1 MNVKDIIEGMADRAF
16 RFSFLQGINDLYD
29 SRDYGDTEPDYQK
42 GFNHL
47 MSLLTDKQKE
57 DLNRME
63 NAYTERRYFA
73 AEYGFKCGLYG
84 AFRQFFGCSGVQDG
98 GFEDLVADDLLMQP
112 KMQRHRSNY
121 ANIEL
126 CNKIDTEIME
136 LVHDPQSLHSLFY
149 TQDALKTNN
158 TARPHSCG
166 YGVDMTA
173 VDGITLSK
181 GCTGG
186 KLGPVTHKALS
197 ARQVHSGQFN
207 PFVLAQTFHTLT
219 SFQKKQQQGI
229 PYCC

>member
-16 RFSFLQGINDLYD
+16 KFSFLQGINDLYD
-29 SRDYGDTEPDYQK
+29 SRDYGDTEPDYQM

-57 DLNRME
+57 DLNRLE
-63 NAYTERRYFA
+63 NAYSERRYFA

-84 AFRQFFGCSGVQDG
+84 AFRQFFGCSGVRDG

-136 LVHDPQSLHSLFY
+136 TLTEKDQEYMVAVVCAWQQRVYSAAMDGFY
-149 TQDALKTNN
+149 
-158 TARPHSCG
+158 CG
-166 YGVDMTA
+166 YRAAYEIMDLVNPLVKVQCVDKILTMEYH
-173 VDGITLSK
+173 
-181 GCTGG
+181 
-186 KLGPVTHKALS
+186 LGYIK
-197 ARQVHSGQFN
+197 
-207 PFVLAQTFHTLT
+207 
-219 SFQKKQQQGI
+219 
-229 PYCC
+229 PYSEVERLRDMAA

>member
-16 RFSFLQGINDLYD
+16 KFSFLQGINDLYD

-84 AFRQFFGCSGVQDG
+84 AFRQFFGCSGVRDG

-126 CNKIDTEIME
+126 CNKIDTEITETLTEKDQEHM
-136 LVHDPQSLHSLFY
+136 VAVVCAWQQRVYSAAMDGFY
-149 TQDALKTNN
+149 
-158 TARPHSCG
+158 CG
-166 YGVDMTA
+166 YRAAYEIMDLVNPLVKVQCVDKILTMEYH
-173 VDGITLSK
+173 
-181 GCTGG
+181 
-186 KLGPVTHKALS
+186 LGYIK
-197 ARQVHSGQFN
+197 
-207 PFVLAQTFHTLT
+207 
-219 SFQKKQQQGI
+219 
-229 PYCC
+229 PYSEVERLRDMAA

>member
-16 RFSFLQGINDLYD
+16 KFSFLQGINDLYD

-84 AFRQFFGCSGVQDG
+84 AFRQFFGCSGVRDG

-136 LVHDPQSLHSLFY
+136 TLTEKDQEHMVAVVCAWQQRVYSAAMDGFY
-149 TQDALKTNN
+149 
-158 TARPHSCG
+158 CG
-166 YGVDMTA
+166 YRAAYEIMDLVNPLVKVQCVDK
-173 VDGITLSK
+173 ILSMEYH
-181 GCTGG
+181 
-186 KLGPVTHKALS
+186 LGYIK
-197 ARQVHSGQFN
+197 
-207 PFVLAQTFHTLT
+207 
-219 SFQKKQQQGI
+219 
-229 PYCC
+229 PYSEVERLRDMAA

>member
-1 MNVKDIIEGMADRAF
+1 MNVKDIIEGMANRAF
-16 RFSFLQGINDLYD
+16 KFSFLQGINDLYD

-73 AEYGFKCGLYG
+73 AEYGFNCGLYG
-84 AFRQFFGCSGVQDG
+84 AFRQFFGCSGVRDG

-126 CNKIDTEIME
+126 CNKLDTEITETLTEKDQEHM
-136 LVHDPQSLHSLFY
+136 VAVVCAWQQRVYSAAMDGFY
-149 TQDALKTNN
+149 
-158 TARPHSCG
+158 CG
-166 YGVDMTA
+166 YRAAYEIMDLVNPLVKVQCVDKILTMEFH
-173 VDGITLSK
+173 
-181 GCTGG
+181 
-186 KLGPVTHKALS
+186 LGYIK
-197 ARQVHSGQFN
+197 
-207 PFVLAQTFHTLT
+207 
-219 SFQKKQQQGI
+219 
-229 PYCC
+229 PYSEVERLRDMAA

>member
-16 RFSFLQGINDLYD
+16 KFSFLQGINDLYD

-63 NAYTERRYFA
+63 NAYAERRYFA

-84 AFRQFFGCSGVQDG
+84 AFRQFFGCSGVRDG

-136 LVHDPQSLHSLFY
+136 TLTEKDQEHMVAVVCAWQQRVYSAAMDGFY
-149 TQDALKTNN
+149 
-158 TARPHSCG
+158 CG
-166 YGVDMTA
+166 YRAAYEIMDLVNPLVKVQCVDKILTMEYH
-173 VDGITLSK
+173 
-181 GCTGG
+181 
-186 KLGPVTHKALS
+186 LGYIK
-197 ARQVHSGQFN
+197 
-207 PFVLAQTFHTLT
+207 
-219 SFQKKQQQGI
+219 
-229 PYCC
+229 PYSEVERLRDMAA

>member
-16 RFSFLQGINDLYD
+16 KFPFLQGINDLYD
-29 SRDYGDTEPDYQK
+29 SRDYGDTEPDYQN

-84 AFRQFFGCSGVQDG
+84 AFRQFFGCSGVRDG

-136 LVHDPQSLHSLFY
+136 TLTEKDQEHMVAVVCAWQQRVYSAAMDGFY
-149 TQDALKTNN
+149 
-158 TARPHSCG
+158 CG
-166 YGVDMTA
+166 YRAAYEIMDLVNPLVKVQCVDKILTMEYHLGYIKPYSE
-173 VDGITLSK
+173 VERLSDM
-181 GCTGG
+181 
-186 KLGPVTHKALS
+186 A
-197 ARQVHSGQFN
+197 A
-207 PFVLAQTFHTLT
+207 
-219 SFQKKQQQGI
+219 
-229 PYCC
+229 

>member
-84 AFRQFFGCSGVQDG
+84 AFRQFFGCSGVRDG

-136 LVHDPQSLHSLFY
+136 TLTEKDQEHMVAVVCAWQQRVYSAAMDGFY
-149 TQDALKTNN
+149 
-158 TARPHSCG
+158 CG
-166 YGVDMTA
+166 YRAAYEIMDLVNPLVKVQCVDKILTMEYH
-173 VDGITLSK
+173 
-181 GCTGG
+181 
-186 KLGPVTHKALS
+186 LGYIK
-197 ARQVHSGQFN
+197 
-207 PFVLAQTFHTLT
+207 
-219 SFQKKQQQGI
+219 
-229 PYCC
+229 PYSEVERLRDMAA

>member
-16 RFSFLQGINDLYD
+16 KFSFLQGINDLYD

-47 MSLLTDKQKE
+47 MSLLTNKQKE

-136 LVHDPQSLHSLFY
+136 TLTEKDQEHMVAVVCAWQQRVYSAAMDGFY
-149 TQDALKTNN
+149 
-158 TARPHSCG
+158 CG
-166 YGVDMTA
+166 YRAAYEIMDLVNPLVKVQCVDKILTMEYH
-173 VDGITLSK
+173 
-181 GCTGG
+181 
-186 KLGPVTHKALS
+186 LGYIK
-197 ARQVHSGQFN
+197 
-207 PFVLAQTFHTLT
+207 
-219 SFQKKQQQGI
+219 
-229 PYCC
+229 PYSEVERLRDMAA

>member
-16 RFSFLQGINDLYD
+16 KFSFLQGINDLYD

-84 AFRQFFGCSGVQDG
+84 AFRQFFGCSGVRDG
-98 GFEDLVADDLLMQP
+98 GFEDPVADDLLMQP

-136 LVHDPQSLHSLFY
+136 TLTEKDQEYMVAVVCAWQQRVYSAAMDGFY
-149 TQDALKTNN
+149 
-158 TARPHSCG
+158 CG
-166 YGVDMTA
+166 YRAAYEIMDLVNPLVKVQCVDKILTMEYH
-173 VDGITLSK
+173 
-181 GCTGG
+181 
-186 KLGPVTHKALS
+186 LGYIK
-197 ARQVHSGQFN
+197 
-207 PFVLAQTFHTLT
+207 
-219 SFQKKQQQGI
+219 
-229 PYCC
+229 PYSEVERLRDMAA

>member
-16 RFSFLQGINDLYD
+16 KFSFLQGINDLYD

-47 MSLLTDKQKE
+47 MSLLTDTQKE

-63 NAYTERRYFA
+63 NAYSERRYFA

-84 AFRQFFGCSGVQDG
+84 AFRQFFGCSGVRDG

-126 CNKIDTEIME
+126 CNKIDTEITETLTKKDQEHM
-136 LVHDPQSLHSLFY
+136 VAVVCAWQQRVYSAAMDGFY
-149 TQDALKTNN
+149 
-158 TARPHSCG
+158 CG
-166 YGVDMTA
+166 YRAAYEIMDLVNPLVKVQCVDKILTMEYH
-173 VDGITLSK
+173 
-181 GCTGG
+181 
-186 KLGPVTHKALS
+186 LGYIK
-197 ARQVHSGQFN
+197 
-207 PFVLAQTFHTLT
+207 
-219 SFQKKQQQGI
+219 
-229 PYCC
+229 PYSEVERLRDMAA

>member
-73 AEYGFKCGLYG
+73 AEYGFKCGLFG
-84 AFRQFFGCSGVQDG
+84 AFRQFFGCSGVRDG

-136 LVHDPQSLHSLFY
+136 TLTEKDQEHMVAVVCAWQQRVYSAAMDGFY
-149 TQDALKTNN
+149 
-158 TARPHSCG
+158 CG
-166 YGVDMTA
+166 YRAAYEIMDLVNPLVKVQCVDKILTMEYH
-173 VDGITLSK
+173 
-181 GCTGG
+181 
-186 KLGPVTHKALS
+186 LGYIK
-197 ARQVHSGQFN
+197 
-207 PFVLAQTFHTLT
+207 
-219 SFQKKQQQGI
+219 
-229 PYCC
+229 PYSEVERLRDMAA

>member
-16 RFSFLQGINDLYD
+16 KFSFLQGINDLYD

-84 AFRQFFGCSGVQDG
+84 AFRQFFGCSGVRDG

-126 CNKIDTEIME
+126 CNKIDTEITE
-136 LVHDPQSLHSLFY
+136 
-149 TQDALKTNN
+149 
-158 TARPHSCG
+158 
-166 YGVDMTA
+166 
-173 VDGITLSK
+173 
-181 GCTGG
+181 
-186 KLGPVTHKALS
+186 
-197 ARQVHSGQFN
+197 
-207 PFVLAQTFHTLT
+207 TLT
-219 SFQKKQQQGI
+219 EKDQEHMVAVVCAWQQRV
-229 PYCC
+229 

>member
-84 AFRQFFGCSGVQDG
+84 AFRQFFGCSGVRDG

-136 LVHDPQSLHSLFY
+136 TLTEKDQEHMVAVVCAWQQRVYSAAMDGFY
-149 TQDALKTNN
+149 
-158 TARPHSCG
+158 CG
-166 YGVDMTA
+166 YRAAYEIMDLVNPMVKVQCVDKILTMEYH
-173 VDGITLSK
+173 
-181 GCTGG
+181 
-186 KLGPVTHKALS
+186 LGYIK
-197 ARQVHSGQFN
+197 
-207 PFVLAQTFHTLT
+207 
-219 SFQKKQQQGI
+219 
-229 PYCC
+229 PYSEVERLRDMAA

>member
-16 RFSFLQGINDLYD
+16 KFSFLQGINDLYD
-29 SRDYGDTEPDYQK
+29 SRDYGDTEPDYHN

-57 DLNRME
+57 DLKCME

-84 AFRQFFGCSGVQDG
+84 AFRQFFGCSGVRDG

-136 LVHDPQSLHSLFY
+136 TLTEKDQEHMVAVVCAWQQRVYSAAMDGFY
-149 TQDALKTNN
+149 
-158 TARPHSCG
+158 CG
-166 YGVDMTA
+166 YRAAYEIMDLVNPLVKVQCVDKILTMEYH
-173 VDGITLSK
+173 
-181 GCTGG
+181 
-186 KLGPVTHKALS
+186 LGYIK
-197 ARQVHSGQFN
+197 
-207 PFVLAQTFHTLT
+207 
-219 SFQKKQQQGI
+219 
-229 PYCC
+229 PYSEVERLRDMAA